1 MSFFISDAVAATGA
15 PAQGSPMS
23 LILMLVVFG
32 LIFYFMIL
40 RPQQKRTKEH
50 KNLMNSIA
58 KGDEVLTNGGLVGR
72 VTKVAETGYIAIALN
87 DTTEVVIKRDFVAAV
102 LPKGTMKALYLT
114 FPKGNCRVKPL
125 SFVEV
130 CHAGRRHCR
139 RPDLCAS
146 QPVW

>member
-1 MSFFISDAVAATGA
+1 MNFFISDAVAATGA

-72 VTKVAETGYIAIALN
+72 VTKVSETGYIAIELN
-87 DTTEVVIKRDFVAAV
+87 ENNEVVIKRDFVAAV
-102 LPKGTMKALYLT
+102 LPKGTMKAL
-114 FPKGNCRVKPL
+114 
-125 SFVEV
+125 
-130 CHAGRRHCR
+130 
-139 RPDLCAS
+139 
-146 QPVW
+146 

>member
-1 MSFFISDAVAATGA
+1 LNELFISDAVAATGGA
-15 PAQGSPMS
+15 AQGSPMS

-72 VTKVAETGYIAIALN
+72 VTKVLKA
-87 DTTEVVIKRDFVAAV
+87 DT
-102 LPKGTMKALYLT
+102 L
-114 FPKGNCRVKPL
+114 L
-125 SFVEV
+125 S
-130 CHAGRRHCR
+130 R
-139 RPDLCAS
+139 
-146 QPVW
+146 

>member
-50 KNLMNSIA
+50 KKLMDSIA

-72 VTKVAETGYIAIALN
+72 VNGYIAIALN

-102 LPKGTMKALYLT
+102 LPKGTMKAL
-114 FPKGNCRVKPL
+114 
-125 SFVEV
+125 
-130 CHAGRRHCR
+130 
-139 RPDLCAS
+139 
-146 QPVW
+146 